1 MCRVKLCKLLGLFR
15 LACVPLMLIFAS
27 MQLFAQQ
34 DLEKPPEIPPADT
47 KEQALPPKVQ
57 DEQIEPTVTIHEE
70 KEGRVEEYS
79 LNGQVYMV
87 KVTPKAGP
95 AYYYIDTDGDGVLET
110 APSKGLEP
118 VHPVYWKLKEWK

>member
-1 MCRVKLCKLLGLFR
+1 MIRVKMFRPRGLLWLSWTPA
-15 LACVPLMLIFAS
+15 LLLFAS

-34 DLEKPPEIPPADT
+34 DLEKPPAIPPPGT
-47 KEQALPPKVQ
+47 KEQPLPPKVQ
-57 DEQIEPTVTIHEE
+57 EEQIEPTVTIHEE

-87 KVTPKAGP
+87 KITPKVGP
-95 AYYYIDTDGDGVLET
+95 PYYYIDTDGDGVLET

-118 VHPVYWKLKEWK
+118 VHPVYWKVKEWK